1 MAQSARQ
8 VLHICFIFSELKKY
22 ASNVA
27 PAVVGKERGEK
38 KLKPGEQKK
47 ATLVVAGELAFK
59 ACVLKRFITFGH
71 ILLSDLD
78 TPKELC
84 IAADVGLGS
93 QRSRHLH
100 VHFTVLQCRKKIN
113 QTRTWYCLSKK

>member
-27 PAVVGKERGEK
+27 PAVVGKREGGKE
-38 KLKPGEQKK
+38 KLKPGEQTK

-84 IAADVGLGS
+84 IAADVGLCLR
-93 QRSRHLH
+93 RSRHLN
-100 VHFTVLQCRKKIN
+100 VHFAVLQCRKKMN
-113 QTRTWYCLSKK
+113 

>member
-1 MAQSARQ
+1 MLVMLLQ
-8 VLHICFIFSELKKY
+8 LWWG
-22 ASNVA
+22 N
-27 PAVVGKERGEK
+27 ERGGG
-38 KLKPGEQKK
+38 LKPGEQTK

-84 IAADVGLGS
+84 IAADVGLC
-93 QRSRHLH
+93 SR
-100 VHFTVLQCRKKIN
+100 R
-113 QTRTWYCLSKK
+113 